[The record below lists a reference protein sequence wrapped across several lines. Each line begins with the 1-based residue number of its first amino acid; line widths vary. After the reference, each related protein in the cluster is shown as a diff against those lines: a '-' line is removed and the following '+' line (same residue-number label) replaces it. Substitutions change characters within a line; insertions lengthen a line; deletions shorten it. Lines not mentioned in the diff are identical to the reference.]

1 MIVETWLDAEFE
13 GGRHQRRVDL
23 ITAIEEEIN
32 MQSYHLTQWVLF
44 FFIYSFI
51 GWVWECCF
59 VSVRKRRWV
68 NRGFM
73 YGPMLPIYGF
83 GALAVLI
90 STIRVRDSIPLIFLF
105 GMVGATLLEYVT
117 GAVMERLFNVKY
129 WDYSNQKFNLNG
141 YICLTSS
148 LGWGLFSVLLVK
160 FVHVPI
166 EGAVLKIPTIIAEG
180 IAFVLTVAAA
190 VDVTQSFNDA
200 MDLKRILA
208 QLEESKKQIRKIQ
221 EKLKVAS
228 EEFVEDYRQRAGEFV
243 EDYRRRVEEHVE
255 DYRGRAEE
263 MAEDYKKLA
272 EEHMDSYRQRA
283 EEMVEGYKEEIKV
296 QKKKRREQINS
307 RKEEY
312 LARVHARR
320 EERQRLLAR
329 LSERAELLMKEE
341 FTSKVDELIGEDKRE
356 EYAKI
361 KKNISREMTKMHDRT
376 DRSYIR
382 AARHLKG
389 NPTAVSKRF
398 SEALA
403 ELRKHMDEK

>member
-1 MIVETWLDAEFE
+1 
-13 GGRHQRRVDL
+13 
-23 ITAIEEEIN
+23 

-59 VSVRKRRWV
+59 VSVRKHRWV

-83 GALAVLI
+83 GALAVLV
-90 STIRVRDSIPLIFLF
+90 STIKVRDSIPLIFLF
-105 GMVGATLLEYVT
+105 GMTGATLLEYVT

-166 EGAVLKIPTIIAEG
+166 EEAVLKIPMLITEIV
-180 IAFVLTVAAA
+180 AFVLTAVAA

-228 EEFVEDYRQRAGEFV
+228 EEFVEDYRQRAGEFA
-243 EDYRRRVEEHVE
+243 EDYRRRVEERME

-263 MAEDYKKLA
+263 MAEDYRRLA

-283 EEMVEGYKEEIKV
+283 EEMVEEYKEEIKV
-296 QKKKRREQINS
+296 REKKYRERMHS
-307 RKEEY
+307 RKEAY
-312 LARVHARR
+312 LERVHARR
-320 EERQRLLAR
+320 EERRRLLAK
-329 LSERAELLMKEE
+329 LSDRAELLMKEE
-341 FTSKVDELIGEDKRE
+341 FSSKVDELIGEDKRE
-356 EYAKI
+356 EYEQI

-376 DRSYIR
+376 DRSYLR

>member
-1 MIVETWLDAEFE
+1 
-13 GGRHQRRVDL
+13 
-23 ITAIEEEIN
+23 

-200 MDLKRILA
+200 MDLKLILA

>member
-1 MIVETWLDAEFE
+1 
-13 GGRHQRRVDL
+13 
-23 ITAIEEEIN
+23 

-200 MDLKRILA
+200 LDLKRILA

-272 EEHMDSYRQRA
+272 EEHMDSYRQRE

>member
-1 MIVETWLDAEFE
+1 
-13 GGRHQRRVDL
+13 
-23 ITAIEEEIN
+23 

-228 EEFVEDYRQRAGEFV
+228 EEFVEDYRQRGGEVV

>member
-1 MIVETWLDAEFE
+1 
-13 GGRHQRRVDL
+13 
-23 ITAIEEEIN
+23 

-129 WDYSNQKFNLNG
+129 WDYSNQNFNLNG

>member
-1 MIVETWLDAEFE
+1 MYEYTWY
-13 GGRHQRRVDL
+13 QW
-23 ITAIEEEIN
+23 
-32 MQSYHLTQWVLF
+32 LTF
-44 FFIYSFI
+44 FFIYCFF
-51 GWVWECCF
+51 GWIFESTY
-59 VSVRKRRWV
+59 VSAKTGHFV
-68 NRGFM
+68 NRGFLRLPLLPL
-73 YGPMLPIYGF
+73 YGTGAVMMLWVSLPVKDNLFLVY
-83 GALAVLI
+83 LAGVI
-90 STIRVRDSIPLIFLF
+90 AATI
-105 GMVGATLLEYVT
+105 LEYVT
-117 GAVMERLFNVKY
+117 GWGMEKLFKMKY

>member
-1 MIVETWLDAEFE
+1 
-13 GGRHQRRVDL
+13 
-23 ITAIEEEIN
+23 

-356 EYAKI
+356 EYAEI

>member
-1 MIVETWLDAEFE
+1 
-13 GGRHQRRVDL
+13 
-23 ITAIEEEIN
+23 

-255 DYRGRAEE
+255 DYPGRAEE

>member
-1 MIVETWLDAEFE
+1 
-13 GGRHQRRVDL
+13 
-23 ITAIEEEIN
+23 

-160 FVHVPI
+160 FVYVPI

-382 AARHLKG
+382 VARHLKG

>member
-1 MIVETWLDAEFE
+1 
-13 GGRHQRRVDL
+13 
-23 ITAIEEEIN
+23 

-361 KKNISREMTKMHDRT
+361 NKNISREMTKMHDRT